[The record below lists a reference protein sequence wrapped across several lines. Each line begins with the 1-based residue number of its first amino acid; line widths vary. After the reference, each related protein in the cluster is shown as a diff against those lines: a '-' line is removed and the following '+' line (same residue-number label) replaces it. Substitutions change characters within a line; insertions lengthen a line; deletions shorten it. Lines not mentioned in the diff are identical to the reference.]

1 MHHGRLFF
9 SGSGSAKREPYQLT
23 TAPRPPLRR
32 SPMSQRTVH
41 AALLGLLAA
50 IRAHAQPDLAALC
63 TENPGAAKLF
73 EGTYWNGNSTVGH
86 WDKPAG
92 AACRWS
98 ADGDPTEITTL

>member
-1 MHHGRLFF
+1 
-9 SGSGSAKREPYQLT
+9 
-23 TAPRPPLRR
+23 
-32 SPMSQRTVH
+32 MSQRTRRTVH

-50 IRAHAQPDLAALC
+50 GPARTHAQPDLAALC